1 MEVTGLNFLLRGC
14 LNLFV
19 DLHLGNICCTLP
31 GLNEH
36 TEEDLIAHFVP
47 PECTVVLTED
57 PMDQTTSLPPY
68 LVTSI
73 SMADYMV
80 NAIPPL
86 HSIEVEPPS
95 LKILD
100 FGNSMPLLILFSLRI
115 HHINLL
121 SQHST
126 KTNSDLAC
134 NAQLRCVLP
143 KLPSQ

>member
-1 MEVTGLNFLLRGC
+1 
-14 LNLFV
+14 
-19 DLHLGNICCTLP
+19 
-31 GLNEH
+31 LNEH
-36 TEEDLIAHFVP
+36 TEEDLIAHFAP
-47 PECTVVLTED
+47 PECTVVLTAD

-80 NAIPPL
+80 NAMPPL
-86 HSIEVEPPS
+86 PSIEVEPPS

-100 FGNSMPLLILFSLRI
+100 FGNGMPLLILFSLRI
-115 HHINLL
+115 HHVNLL

-126 KTNSDLAC
+126 KTNSDLKC

-143 KLPSQ
+143 KLPSL